1 MMNNRE
7 TLRGSFIP
15 WRTTTSRSQPSRMKN
30 KSSEKGTLNIK
41 IGGGI

>member
-15 WRTTTSRSQPSRMKN
+15 LANHDQQIAAVSY
-30 KSSEKGTLNIK
+30 EE
-41 IGGGI
+41 